1 MIEEKEYSKENVKKY
16 LKKLKIDFPDVDSH
30 LLEVALLQ
38 YFLMD
43 CNENYKANEINED
56 YERSKLEY
64 NKKEYACILFNDEI
78 KNDLEI
84 FEDQK
89 S

>member
-43 CNENYKANEINED
+43 CNENYKPNEINED

-64 NKKEYACILFNDEI
+64 NKKEYACNKFYI
-78 KNDLEI
+78 
-84 FEDQK
+84 
-89 S
+89 

>member
-1 MIEEKEYSKENVKKY
+1 MIKKVR
-16 LKKLKIDFPDVDSH
+16 I
-30 LLEVALLQ
+30 LQ

-64 NKKEYACILFNDEI
+64 SKKEYACVLFNDEI
-78 KNDLEI
+78 KNNLGI
-84 FEDQK
+84 IK
-89 S
+89 SND

>member
-43 CNENYKANEINED
+43 CNENYKANERNED

-64 NKKEYACILFNDEI
+64 NKNEYACILFNDEI
-78 KNDLEI
+78 KNNLEI
-84 FEDQK
+84 IK
-89 S
+89 SNE

>member
-1 MIEEKEYSKENVKKY
+1 
-16 LKKLKIDFPDVDSH
+16 
-30 LLEVALLQ
+30 
-38 YFLMD
+38 MD
-43 CNENYKANEINED
+43 CNENYKPNEINED